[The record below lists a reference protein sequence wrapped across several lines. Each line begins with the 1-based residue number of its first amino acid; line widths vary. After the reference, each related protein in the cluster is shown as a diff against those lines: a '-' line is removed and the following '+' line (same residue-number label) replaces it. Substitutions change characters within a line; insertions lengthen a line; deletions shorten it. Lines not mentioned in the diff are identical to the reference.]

1 MNKGAG
7 RGKGRGSPEMG
18 CGAQG
23 VPNTPQG
30 LPLPGW
36 DARRCQDHRCAAHTG
51 IPARVPLHPRR
62 CWGPGQVPALW
73 TPCCPHG
80 MRFGLGSSWCL
91 KPTPRPCTGLPGHT
105 LPQQRTKVRA
115 ASPDPDV
122 FKPLGCSMLS
132 RALQNG
138 PWRKRSSPRPGEP
151 PGPAAS
157 PLLGLVAATS
167 LSTNKVLPTS
177 NALKPLCPPFLS
189 MTTFWDIFSMPNLAG
204 KAFFL
209 LSMSPPNHH
218 MIPGPIAWGITPGE
232 GQQSSQSWDQQT
244 PAPGS
249 NSRQDRQEKP
259 VCMKEGFCSSAP
271 PAQRSGVLFLQSFSR
286 AGLSRPPLLPR
297 FGRGPRSGDK
307 CPRPARCCCGHGA
320 LCCHLCRG
328 CKKEETGMQ
337 APRCQLHFH

>member
-1 MNKGAG
+1 MNQGMG
-7 RGKGRGSPEMG
+7 RGKGRGSPEMR

-30 LPLPGW
+30 LPLPCW
-36 DARRCQDHRCAAHTG
+36 DAHRCQDHRCAAHTG
-51 IPARVPLHPRR
+51 TPARVPLHPGR

-91 KPTPRPCTGLPGHT
+91 KPTPWPCTGLPGHT

-122 FKPLGCSMLS
+122 FKPLSAACSAGLCRMGRGGRGVLSGLGNHPDQQHHHCWGWWQQLPSVPTRSYLLQML
-132 RALQNG
+132 RNHL
-138 PWRKRSSPRPGEP
+138 SPFPIHDYI
-151 PGPAAS
+151 
-157 PLLGLVAATS
+157 LGHFLHAQFSWKS
-167 LSTNKVLPTS
+167 L
-177 NALKPLCPPFLS
+177 
-189 MTTFWDIFSMPNLAG
+189 
-204 KAFFL
+204 FL

-271 PAQRSGVLFLQSFSR
+271 PAQRSGVLFLQSLSR

-307 CPRPARCCCGHGA
+307 CPRPARCCCGRGA

-328 CKKEETGMQ
+328 CKKEETGMR